1 MNSRLP
7 TKVLIYHRSLDSS
20 ASGGEYLP
28 LLFISELQRRK
39 CEITLAL
46 DWQSDIDSCAKSLGA
61 EVNASAVHIIC
72 IKPKNRLLQ
81 RLDLIIPFYRSK
93 MLKRAAKQCDICI
106 STFNIFDFGRP
117 AHHFILSLGI
127 NDNSFKNYYMHRSR
141 PTGLKLL
148 YVKFR
153 SLVAEHLL
161 RPLLNVRSTRSILKN
176 AKEHIYPNS
185 LYVEKTMLEF
195 FGSFN
200 STLFYPP
207 TTFTPRSGCA
217 KHSPLKVVYL
227 GLLSPHKHL
236 DDIISI
242 VKNARL
248 SSKKDIELHIG
259 GKLLQTDYC
268 NHLKSVCA
276 DKNWIQLVGPKYGLD
291 KEEFLCSGSY
301 AIHAT
306 REEAFGIAVTEYLK
320 AGIVPIV
327 PDEGGT
333 CEIVDAKDLEYSD
346 NAHAAA
352 ILSRLVTDE
361 TFRKSM
367 ERHCMLR
374 ANLFSMQLYMTRQRE
389 LLDKI
394 IQESRKE

>member
-1 MNSRLP
+1 M
-7 TKVLIYHRSLDSS
+7 
-20 ASGGEYLP
+20 
-28 LLFISELQRRK
+28 
-39 CEITLAL
+39 
-46 DWQSDIDSCAKSLGA
+46 
-61 EVNASAVHIIC
+61 
-72 IKPKNRLLQ
+72 
-81 RLDLIIPFYRSK
+81 
-93 MLKRAAKQCDICI
+93 
-106 STFNIFDFGRP
+106 
-117 AHHFILSLGI
+117 
-127 NDNSFKNYYMHRSR
+127 
-141 PTGLKLL
+141 
-148 YVKFR
+148 
-153 SLVAEHLL
+153 
-161 RPLLNVRSTRSILKN
+161 
-176 AKEHIYPNS
+176 
-185 LYVEKTMLEF
+185 
-195 FGSFN
+195 
-200 STLFYPP
+200 
-207 TTFTPRSGCA
+207 
-217 KHSPLKVVYL
+217 
-227 GLLSPHKHL
+227 
-236 DDIISI
+236 
-242 VKNARL
+242 
-248 SSKKDIELHIG
+248 
-259 GKLLQTDYC
+259 QTDYC